1 MATLGVQPQA
11 QAQYHPSH
19 QQQRQPQ
26 QQHYQMERVYPNQ
39 SVMGDSDGDE
49 EDSMEGAIDMDQAQY
64 YQHQQQ
70 HQQQQQQQGTYY
82 QYHQPQQ
89 DGRGDS
95 ADAGPSSRLATQ
107 DLITHGDMQE
117 GLDEE
122 EYSDEDD
129 DDESTASIPDEN
141 IDFSLTYA
149 L

>member
-1 MATLGVQPQA
+1 MATIGVQPQA
-11 QAQYHPSH
+11 QVQYNPAL

-26 QQHYQMERVYPNQ
+26 QHYQMEHVYPNQ
-39 SVMGDSDGDE
+39 SVMEDSDGDE

-70 HQQQQQQQGTYY
+70 HQQQQQQGTYY
-82 QYHQPQQ
+82 QYHQPQH
-89 DGRGDS
+89 DSRGGL
-95 ADAGPSSRLATQ
+95 ADAGPSSRMATH

-117 GLDEE
+117 GLEEE

-129 DDESTASIPDEN
+129 DDESNASIPDEN